1 MSKWSDHVAEWG
13 SCTECRLHSCRKKI
27 VLGKGKLPC
36 EILFI
41 GEAPGI
47 SEDVLGLPFVGPA
60 GKLLDQQISLAL
72 NLAEYLPRM
81 FWTNLV
87 GCIPKEEDSNRKA
100 GEPTKDEI
108 KTCWPRVQQ
117 LIDLAKPKVIITV
130 GDLATKQVDKAG
142 CKEHT
147 KVTSIR
153 HPAFILRANPVQ
165 QNYENQQV
173 IVRLSTVFRN
183 LMENH

>member
-1 MSKWSDHVAEWG
+1 MSKWSDHVNEWKNCKG
-13 SCTECRLHSCRKKI
+13 CRLHTCRKKI

-36 EILFI
+36 EVLFI

-60 GKLLDQQISLAL
+60 GKLLDQQIGLAS

-100 GEPTKDEI
+100 GEPTKDEMEA
-108 KTCWPRVQQ
+108 CWPRVQQ
-117 LIDLAKPKVIITV
+117 LITIAKPRLIITV
-130 GDLATKQVDKAG
+130 GDLATKQGNKNHYDQYAQ
-142 CKEHT
+142 
-147 KVTSIR
+147 VTNIR

-165 QNYENQQV
+165 QSYENQQV
-173 IVRLSTVFRN
+173 IVRLSTVFRT
-183 LMENH
+183 LKE